1 MLLDSEE
8 NINKV
13 DWFIS
18 KNDNNIYGLYRGFI
32 LYSFDPNRNYEK
44 CYYIEYTDRSY
55 TSRQTINIDLLNK
68 IRQKELIKYDSINF
82 YLKIKNREKI
92 IDSIL

>member
-18 KNDNNIYGLYRGFI
+18 KKDNNIYGLYRKFI
-32 LYSFDPNRNYEK
+32 LYSLIPNRNYEEY
-44 CYYIEYTDRSY
+44 YYIEYTDRSY
-55 TSRQTINIDLLNK
+55 TGRQTTNIDLLNK